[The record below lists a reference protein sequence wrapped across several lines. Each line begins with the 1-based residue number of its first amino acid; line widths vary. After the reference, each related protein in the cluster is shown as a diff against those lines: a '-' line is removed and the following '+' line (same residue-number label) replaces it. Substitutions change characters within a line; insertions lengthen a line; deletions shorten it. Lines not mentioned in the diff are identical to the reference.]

1 MHIEQLRSFVLS
13 LEDVEECCPFG
24 PDVLVYKT
32 NGKVFL
38 LLPLD
43 AIPVR
48 FNVKCEPDKA
58 IEQRDAF
65 PETILP
71 GYHMNK
77 KHWNTILV
85 DGSLNDDFLMARIV
99 DSYHLIRRRKG

>member
-1 MHIEQLRSFVLS
+1 MHIEDIRDFAFS
-13 LEDVEECCPFG
+13 LGEVEETTPFG

-32 NGKVFL
+32 KSKMFL

-43 AIPVR
+43 ADQLQ

-58 IEQRDAF
+58 IQLRDEYPNA
-65 PETILP
+65 ILP

-77 KHWNTILV
+77 KHWNTVVANGELKDTQLKEFIQ
-85 DGSLNDDFLMARIV
+85 
-99 DSYHLIRRRKG
+99 DSYCLIREK